1 MDKRFWVCGVVVAM
15 AALLLGFLVHGVLL
29 RADYLAHA
37 SLYRSQAEANA
48 RFGWIVIAYL
58 LIGFS
63 MTWLYRRLH
72 DADDV
77 QLGTGLRFGIA
88 IGLVS
93 FVPWHLLA
101 YVGQPLP
108 LSLMLRQIA
117 FDLVAMALL
126 GLLLAWLRPRRVALT
141 EPDETR

>member
-1 MDKRFWVCGVVVAM
+1 MDKRFLVCGIVVAM
-15 AALLLGFLVHGVLL
+15 AALLLGFLVHGLLL

-37 SLYRSQAEANA
+37 SLYRSQPEANA
-48 RFGWIVIAYL
+48 RFGWILVAYL
-58 LIGFS
+58 SIGFA

-72 DADDV
+72 DSDEV
-77 QLGTGLRFGIA
+77 QAATGLRFGVA
-88 IGLVS
+88 VGLVS

-108 LSLMLRQIA
+108 LSLMLKQVA
-117 FDLVAMALL
+117 FDLAAMALL

-141 EPDETR
+141 EPDESR

>member
-1 MDKRFWVCGVVVAM
+1 MDKRFWTCSLVVSM
-15 AALLLGFLVHGVLL
+15 AALLLGFLVHGLLL

-37 SLYRSQAEANA
+37 DIYRDQAEANA
-48 RFGWIVIAYL
+48 RFGWILLAYAL
-58 LIGFS
+58 LGCA
-63 MTWLYRRLH
+63 MTWLYRHLH
-72 DADDV
+72 DADEV

-108 LSLMLRQIA
+108 LSLMLRQVL
-117 FDLVAMALL
+117 FDLVAMGLL
-126 GLLLAWLRPRRVALT
+126 GLLLAWLRPRRTDLA
-141 EPDETR
+141 EPDPD

>member
-1 MDKRFWVCGVVVAM
+1 MGKRFWICGIVVSM
-15 AALLLGFLVHGVLL
+15 AALLLGFLVHGLLL

-37 SLYRSQAEANA
+37 ELYRSQAEANA
-48 RFGWIVIAYL
+48 RFGWILLAYGL
-58 LIGFS
+58 VGFS

-72 DADDV
+72 DSDEV
-77 QLGTGLRFGIA
+77 QLRQGLAFGVA

-108 LSLMLRQIA
+108 LSLMLRQVA
-117 FDLVAMALL
+117 FDLVAMGLL
-126 GLLLAWLRPRRVALT
+126 GMLLAWLRPRRTELT
-141 EPDETR
+141 EPE